1 MTSISKKSNNEILDL
16 YSSHYKINYNDELVY
31 FDREQ
36 KKDKYRML
44 NLLGKHMKLFAEV
57 NDVPSR
63 LMIGKF
69 KGLKI
74 YKFLSGTGMELKI

>member
-1 MTSISKKSNNEILDL
+1 
-16 YSSHYKINYNDELVY
+16 
-31 FDREQ
+31 
-36 KKDKYRML
+36 ML